1 MLLGD
6 FVVECESFTGKEK
19 AFSHFRTKAF
29 KTQSIRK
36 KFDGINAKL
45 LELIQEAEEPCFL
58 LSSVVDYI
66 STVNKE
72 ALLLEPYRLLDFEF
86 WLAHYSGLSED
97 ENRQI
102 RAKIVGK
109 QIDRQDYQMLF
120 PIGMNTVLA
129 GSHFVAA
136 HLSPDVDTT
145 IASFWG
151 WVDAFG
157 AKVASS
163 LHQWALPDR
172 VTDSHTRML
181 FESLFGGEVFDVLAR
196 KSATLT
202 MSALDIVSSS
212 DFIKVSLDTHL
223 SHVHTGKRVV
233 VVDSTGHFKGD
244 WRASD
249 AEAVR
254 QVINAFYSLI
264 RWLEHAIYY
273 QLISSYAKEKV
284 VKKEIQKSLD
294 KLFSTK
300 LKETEPAKEYT
311 ENQKLQIDTF
321 LKKVL
326 LLDKGLSSTYQELC
340 LALGKA
346 ADIKMPSSEF
356 APDAIFSKNGALLED
371 RPTIF
376 KHLETLFRQIADTS
390 SHCRHFLDRFDV
402 LLAIK
407 DKVLDVPSFFITLSS
422 EIEEIRSKMN
432 NLEYLTVA
440 IPEEDGKWFPV
451 GVVFANDIKRKRLGT
466 VSLRDFSNEGETKM
480 ASYLEVVS
488 VIDHHKTDIKTSSAS
503 TIIVGDAQSANTL
516 VAELAVNLN
525 MRYSTLGLSRQEIIK
540 ESEKKH
546 TLSKQKRLV
555 ELAINLEKQK
565 TSYIHPSR
573 EYSEYLFFLLAILDD
588 TDLLTKVSQRD
599 LTVLKTLL
607 NRMKTI
613 ASGKDTEIIHTASA
627 EAILQ
632 NEDMYSIYKKIYSH
646 KEKEMETNFKRCLQ
660 GESSTIFSDTK
671 EQNGCARIG
680 QTKLFSKNYPTFAK
694 NAPTLQ
700 SLWLDMAKK
709 IYEQRPQIDLHMQ
722 MITTIA
728 SADEVYQGKTGNWKH
743 QDELWI
749 WAAPSQMGSLHLV
762 NFLNAF
768 MLCPAIQQNEIQ
780 VDFLGKNAQELDLI
794 FSQNFPK
801 ATRQKHVE
809 QNLPIAVLRFKA
821 GILNSRKAFI
831 TPYLPRLL
839 T

>member
-6 FVVECESFTGKEK
+6 FVVKCDPFPGK
-19 AFSHFRTKAF
+19 TKAF
-29 KTQSIRK
+29 LEFRSKAFTEQSIRK
-36 KFDGINAKL
+36 KFDIVNERL
-45 LELIQEAEEPCFL
+45 LSLIQEAKEPCFL

-66 STVNKE
+66 AAINKE
-72 ALLLEPYRLLDFEF
+72 DILLEPYRLLDFEF
-86 WLAHYSGLSED
+86 WLGHYSGLSED
-97 ENRQI
+97 ENRHI
-102 RAKIVGK
+102 RCKIVGK
-109 QIDRQDYQMLF
+109 KIDRQEYQLLF
-120 PIGMNTVLA
+120 PIGMNTTLA

-157 AKVASS
+157 AKVSAS

-172 VTDSHTRML
+172 VTDSHTKML
-181 FESLFGGEVFDVLAR
+181 FESLFGEEVFDIVAR

-202 MSALDIVSSS
+202 MSALDIVSSH
-212 DFIKVSLDTHL
+212 DLVKVNLDTHL
-223 SHVHTGKRVV
+223 SHIHTGKRIA

-254 QVINAFYSLI
+254 QVVNAFYSLI

-284 VKKEIQKSLD
+284 LKKDIKKSLD
-294 KLFSTK
+294 TLFSTK
-300 LKETEPAKEYT
+300 LKESDPAKEYT
-311 ENQKLQIDTF
+311 ENQKMQIEAFLQ
-321 LKKVL
+321 KVL
-326 LLDKGLSSTYQELC
+326 LLKKGLSSTYQELC

-346 ADIKMPSSEF
+346 AAIKMPSSEF
-356 APDAIFSKNGALLED
+356 APDAIFAKNGTLKED

-376 KHLETLFRQIADTS
+376 KHLEILFRQIADTS

-407 DKVLDVPSFFITLSS
+407 DQVLKIESSFITLSS
-422 EIEEIRSKMN
+422 EIEEIRTKMN
-432 NLEYLTVA
+432 SLEYLTVA

-480 ASYLEVVS
+480 ASYLDVVS

-516 VAELAVNLN
+516 VAELAIEINK
-525 MRYSTLGLSRQEIIK
+525 RYSTLGLAADEILKEQEN
-540 ESEKKH
+540 KH
-546 TLSKQKRLV
+546 SLSKQKRLLD
-555 ELAINLEKQK
+555 LALNLEKQQ
-565 TSYIHPSR
+565 SYYIHPAR
-573 EYSEYLFFLLAILDD
+573 EYSEYLLFLLAILDD
-588 TDLLTKVSQRD
+588 TDLLTKVSKRD
-599 LTVLKTLL
+599 LTVIKNLL

-613 ASGKDTEIIHTASA
+613 ASKKDAEIIHTASQ

-632 NEDMYSIYKKIYSH
+632 NEDMYSIYKKIYAH
-646 KEKEMETNFKRCLQ
+646 KEKEMETNLTRCLK

-694 NAPTLQ
+694 NASTFQ
-700 SLWLDMAKK
+700 SLWLEMAKK

-743 QDELWI
+743 QDELWL
-749 WAAPSQMGSLHLV
+749 WAAPSQVGAQHLV

-768 MLCPAIQQNEIQ
+768 IQCPVIQQNEMQ

-801 ATRQKHVE
+801 ASRTRHSE
-809 QNLPIAVLRFKA
+809 QDLPIAVLRFKA

-831 TPYLPRLL
+831 TPYLPRLI